1 MQLLDI
7 VLVCQYFIVISV
19 EQSLE
24 ASQSQSYVNMY
35 YYTTCKLD
43 RTLYTF
49 MVSFTL
55 TALCVHFLTGLGL
68 IPQGSA
74 FDVQC
79 SLQTSNLMCNT
90 ARKTTYTCC
99 IAGGSRS
106 VCFVRFTKCTSL
118 LQRRMFV
125 MSDAIGMKSTET
137 PVILNTIAKR
147 VQFCQCR
154 TRLNMLSN

>member
-49 MVSFTL
+49 MVSSTL
-55 TALCVHFLTGLGL
+55 AAPCVHFLAGLGL

-79 SLQTSNLMCNT
+79 FLQTSNLICNT
-90 ARKTTYTCC
+90 TSKTIYTCC

-106 VCFVRFTKCTSL
+106 VCFVRSTKCTSL
-118 LQRRMFV
+118 LQRRIFV
-125 MSDAIGMKSTET
+125 LSDATGMKSTET
-137 PVILNTIAKR
+137 PVILNTVAKY
-147 VQFCQCR
+147 VQFVDAQR
-154 TRLNMLSN
+154 S